1 MAVLTLREAIEKAR
15 PKIAAL
21 HPARSHPGL
30 DIDTRAALL
39 NLDAALERAIG
50 HATDGVIP
58 AGDEID
64 VDLHVA
70 ALARTK
76 KSEDIG
82 TQQAIREIIR
92 LFQRTISHNRP
103 H

>member
-21 HPARSHPGL
+21 HPTRSHPGL

-39 NLDAALERAIG
+39 NLDAALERALG
-50 HATDGVIP
+50 HVSDGVIP

-76 KSEDIG
+76 KPEDIEA
-82 TQQAIREIIR
+82 QKAIREIVRI
-92 LFQRTISHNRP
+92 FQRTISHSRP